1 MLSRLCLLWA
11 NNMVD
16 DIQTDVSAPDA
27 SGSTAEPSADSSPAV
42 TPNEATQP
50 QVEAEEAAAPS
61 LVPEN
66 DDDLQ
71 GQENNPHVQ
80 AVKQLRG
87 ELRNRDQEFKPWKE
101 VVSTI
106 GDPAAAKEY
115 YELVTN
121 VRTPLADNPN
131 EYTTR
136 PFIEKLDKLSP
147 GAANDLFFDLVSY
160 ELPDDKGR
168 VDRMD
173 RHMIRNMGLDP
184 DRIEDYRNIDTIRA
198 SGAVTSDDLA
208 GIPERFHG
216 AFRALSSAQR
226 DDFIL
231 QKDAN
236 GQYSLASMEYLQDKA
251 EALEA
256 RTWRE
261 QQAEQQKQAAEQ
273 QQQAF
278 EAQLNEQIVQ
288 DLTSKAQSIRDS
300 ILQKSLS
307 QVTFSSDPTQ
317 DMLAKEGIMALLAQ
331 IQSPYPYQ
339 QQAALSALKQAGIE
353 PNGFGELLNRFE
365 ERRSA
370 AVRFKAIGDQLQ
382 ARRAESE
389 ATIAEQ
395 QILARANDYALR
407 LAKATGDRVSAAASQ
422 QNGQLA
428 AATARYVP
436 SGSQAQN
443 GSNNP
448 WENNPHP
455 IGSQEYHAWY
465 REMGKQMK
473 HNDASMFS

>member
-1 MLSRLCLLWA
+1 M
-11 NNMVD
+11 D
-16 DIQTDVSAPDA
+16 EIITDVSAPDA

-50 QVEAEEAAAPS
+50 QVETEEAAAPS
-61 LVPEN
+61 LYPEN

-106 GDPAAAKEY
+106 GDPSIAKDY
-115 YELVTN
+115 YELMEGL
-121 VRTPLADNPN
+121 RTPLPDNPN
-131 EYTTR
+131 EFTTR
-136 PFIEKLDKLSP
+136 PFLEKLDSLSP
-147 GAANDLFFDLVSY
+147 GIANQLFYDSLNYQVAD
-160 ELPDDKGR
+160 EQGR
-168 VDRMD
+168 VDTML
-173 RHMIRNMGLDP
+173 RHLYRAHGLDP

-256 RTWRE
+256 RQWRT
-261 QQAEQQKQAAEQ
+261 QQDEAAKRFAQE

-278 EAQLNEQIVQ
+278 EGRVETEVVEDI
-288 DLTSKAQSIRDS
+288 TSVAQSIHDS
-300 ILQKSLS
+300 ILENMSS
-307 QVTFSSDPTQ
+307 PESGVTFSSDPTQ
-317 DMLAKEGIMALLAQ
+317 DYLAKEGILSIVAN
-331 IQSPYPYQ
+331 IQSPLPYQ
-339 QQAALSALKQAGIE
+339 KKMALAAFQKAGIAL
-353 PNGFGELLNRFE
+353 NGYEEKLNVLEQKR
-365 ERRSA
+365 A
-370 AVRFKAIGDQLQ
+370 TYVRETARGDVLQ
-382 ARRAESE
+382 ARRAK
-389 ATIAEQ
+389 ADADIAEQ
-395 QILARANDYALR
+395 QVRTLANDYALR
-407 LAKATGDRVSAAASQ
+407 LAKVTSQRVATAASQ

-436 SGSQAQN
+436 SGSQVQG
-443 GSNNP
+443 GSTNP
-448 WENNPHP
+448 YENNPYQV
-455 IGSQEYHAWY
+455 GTQEYFAHIKKLD
-465 REMGKQMK
+465 RELKVGGAAMW
-473 HNDASMFS
+473 AS